1 MANKAMGQD
10 MIVVFGSLNADLVF
24 AMDRLPGP
32 GETVLTRG
40 YDFYPGGKGGN
51 QAVAA
56 ARAGAAVRMFGWV
69 GRDDHGTRLIELQRA
84 AGVDVAG
91 IGRDAAPTGL
101 AFIAVDRAG
110 ENQIVVASGANGQAR
125 AADVPDRVLGPDSL
139 VVAQMELAAGETAAV
154 LRRARARGA
163 RTLLNLAPALPIDP
177 AALGAVDWLVVNRVE
192 AAMLAA
198 PFGLADAAPAAV
210 AHRLARAHGLI
221 CIVTLG
227 RDGAIAADAGQAW
240 AVDALA
246 VTAIDTTGAGDAF
259 VGNLA
264 AALDGGATL
273 ASALR
278 RAGVAAGLACT
289 ATGAQSALP
298 DRAAID
304 RAEGRLA
311 PARALVVSE

>member
-1 MANKAMGQD
+1 

-24 AMDRLPGP
+24 AVDRLPGP
-32 GETVLTRG
+32 GETVLTGG
-40 YDFYPGGKGGN
+40 YDFHAGGKGGN

-56 ARAGAAVRMFGWV
+56 ARAGAAVRMFGRV
-69 GRDDHGTRLIELQRA
+69 GQDDHGSRLIELQRA

-110 ENQIVVASGANGQAR
+110 ENQIVVASGANGRVR
-125 AADVPDRVLGPDSL
+125 ASDVPDSALGPESL
-139 VVAQMELAAGETAAV
+139 VVAQMELAADETASV

-177 AALGAVDWLVVNRVE
+177 AALSAVDWLVVNRVE

-198 PFGLADAAPAAV
+198 PLGLAGAAPAAI
-210 AHRLARAHGLI
+210 ARRLASAHGLT

-227 RDGAIAADAGQAW
+227 REGAIAVDAGEAW
-240 AVDALA
+240 AIDALA
-246 VTAIDTTGAGDAF
+246 VSAVDTTGAGDAF

-264 AALDGGATL
+264 AALDGGMPIPL
-273 ASALR
+273 ALR
-278 RAGVAAGLACT
+278 RASVAAGLACT
-289 ATGAQSALP
+289 ARGAQSALP

-311 PARALVVSE
+311 PARTLVVSE